1 MENSLPFSFTNTFCD
16 DLLVK
21 NHSVL
26 CNLYAKMLHLKVGR
40 KEKIIQFLML
50 PDFGQN
56 QNFLHIKESI
66 ILLNNPFLR
75 RKRFGVVS

>member
-1 MENSLPFSFTNTFCD
+1 M
-16 DLLVK
+16 K

-26 CNLYAKMLHLKVGR
+26 CNLYAKILYLKVGR

-75 RKRFGVVS
+75 GKRFGVVS